1 MPSLKREEE
10 YTINKNRYEA
20 MQKNFRKSFLIAM
33 IPSAGIWLV
42 LMLYYFIRGL
52 ALLAGA
58 SMIIGQ
64 KYANEVTGRNDKTGL
79 GYDQPH
85 LYMTFLFAI
94 ALLIFLSFLLK
105 NKKPLYATFFLYG
118 AGAIYGFIALIT
130 GSLDFVE
137 GMYFIAYGAFG
148 AWISDYIIRLYKEN
162 DYLSKQEGYP
172 DFIIAIDEPRP
183 MANTSG
189 LYYKQSEYLKR
200 QQKEKKESGEADSE
214 ATSWEM
220 EDLALD
226 AQLPKGNRKIDNM
239 M

>member
-10 YTINKNRYEA
+10 YTINKKRYDT
-20 MQKNFRKSFLIAM
+20 MQRDFKKSFLIAM
-33 IPSAGIWLV
+33 IPSAGVWLV
-42 LMLYYFIRGL
+42 LMLYYFIRAL

-58 SMIIGQ
+58 NMIIGQ
-64 KYANEVTGRNDKTGL
+64 KLANELTGRNDKTGL

-85 LYMTFLFAI
+85 LYMVFLFVI
-94 ALLIFLSFLLK
+94 ALLIGISFFL
-105 NKKPLYATFFLYG
+105 KKKQPLYATFVLYG
-118 AGAIYGFIALIT
+118 AGAIYGLIALIM
-130 GSLDFVE
+130 GSLDFIE
-137 GMYFIAYGAFG
+137 GMYFIAYGGFG
-148 AWISDYIIRLYKEN
+148 IWITDYILRLYKEK

-200 QQKEKKESGEADSE
+200 QQKEKKESGEAPE
-214 ATSWEM
+214 EQNWEM
-220 EDLALD
+220 EDLPLD
-226 AQLPKGNRKIDNM
+226 AELPKGTRKIDNM

>member
-20 MQKNFRKSFLIAM
+20 MQKDFKKSFLIAM
-33 IPSAGIWLV
+33 IPSAGVWVV
-42 LMLYYFIRGL
+42 LMLYYFIRAL

-58 SMIIGQ
+58 NMVIGQ
-64 KYANEVTGRNDKTGL
+64 MFANQITGRDDKTGL
-79 GYDQPH
+79 GYEQPY
-85 LYMTFLFAI
+85 LYMTFLFVI
-94 ALLIFLSFLLK
+94 ALLIGISFFL
-105 NKKPLYATFFLYG
+105 KKKQPLYATFALYG
-118 AGAIYGFIALIT
+118 AGAVYGLIALIS
-130 GSLDFVE
+130 GSLDFIE
-137 GMYFIAYGAFG
+137 GMYFIAYGGFG
-148 AWISDYIIRLYKEN
+148 IWITDYILRLYKEK

-200 QQKEKKESGEADSE
+200 QQKEKKESGEAGSE
-214 ATSWEM
+214 APGWEM
-220 EDLALD
+220 EDLPLD